1 MAALVATTTAMP
13 VCARNILTPQAEADY
28 AKRLSS
34 QPAIAERL
42 KVPAGI
48 SDEEADALKFLYAYM
63 ATPDAVDYD
72 ADYYL
77 ENVKLALQ
85 AAREMPWGSK
95 VPDREWRHFVLPV
108 RVNNEN
114 LDSARRVF
122 YKELKPRVQ
131 GLSMAD
137 AILEV
142 NHWCHEK
149 VSYQPCDPR
158 TSSPLATVGNA
169 LGRCGEESTLAVA
182 ALRSV
187 GIPARQVYTP
197 RWAHTDDNHAWVEAW
212 ADGKWYFLGACEPEA
227 VLNLAWFNAP
237 ASRGMLMTTKV
248 TGAYDGPEEQLE
260 LTPISTIIN
269 VTENYA
275 PVDVT
280 TVTVTDSEG
289 RPLKNARVRFSLYNY
304 AEFFCLA
311 EKKTDDNGQANFT
324 SGKGD
329 LVVWATDGINFGV
342 KKVTAGEKLTLPLDK
357 DSAYTG
363 SIDLDIVPPAA
374 SAALPE
380 VSPEAAA
387 LNDRRKAYE
396 DSVRLAY
403 VNTFI
408 SPERA
413 VEICRE
419 LGIAERAA
427 NLLVRSRGNH
437 EVIEGF
443 LRATSPERRGRAV
456 ALLGALA
463 EKDLHDVTLDV
474 LSDHMDVTRG
484 DENSPLFVRYVLNPR
499 IEWEMLRPYKRE
511 ILSSL
516 TPEQIIAYLAN
527 PDQLRADLSTGLTL
541 DTKYNP
547 GQFSQSATGT
557 LRYRTADANNRSIAF
572 VAICR
577 SIGVPARIDP
587 VSHTTQWADTSGKW
601 HDVSFTETAS
611 AGESNLDAPAKS
623 TLKINNVSDL
633 HGRQPKYYAQFT
645 LSRVNGGVPRLMDFN
660 DFETVESIN
669 SRNFPLP
676 QSQYVLV
683 SGQRLADG
691 TVLAH
696 ADFFSTN
703 PGEEAK
709 VPLTVRQDTTALQV
723 IGSLDAELLYTP
735 IDGGAERSIL
745 STTGRGYYALGL
757 IVPGHEPSAHALND
771 IAAAAREL
779 ESIGR
784 PLVLLFPDA
793 DAASRFRKEDY
804 GRLPSNVTFGIDKG
818 GRIASAL
825 AAGLEYAP
833 FAMTDYPVFVVADT
847 FNRVIFARRGYT
859 IHLGEELAK
868 ILGEVK

>member
-1 MAALVATTTAMP
+1 MVTVAAAMP
-13 VCARNILTPQAEADY
+13 AGARTILTPQAEADY
-28 AKRLSS
+28 AKRLNS

-42 KVPAGI
+42 KVPAGV
-48 SDEEADALKFLYAYM
+48 SGDEADALKFLYAYM

-72 ADYYL
+72 AEYYL

-122 YKELKPRVQ
+122 YEELKPRVQ

-158 TSSPLATVGNA
+158 TSAPLATVGNA

-260 LTPISTIIN
+260 LTPITTIIN

-275 PVDVT
+275 PVAVT
-280 TVTVTDSEG
+280 TVTVTDKEG
-289 RPLKNARVRFSLYNY
+289 NPVKDARVRFSLYNY
-304 AEFFCLA
+304 AEFYSLA
-311 EKKTDDNGQANFT
+311 QKVTDSKGQANFT

-329 LVVWATDGINFGV
+329 LVVWATDGKKFGL
-342 KKVTAGEKLTLPLDK
+342 KKVTAGENLTLQLDK
-357 DSAYTG
+357 DGSYTG
-363 SIDLDIVPPAA
+363 AMDFDIVPPAA
-374 SAALPE
+374 GASLPQ

-413 VEICRE
+413 AEICRE
-419 LGIAERAA
+419 LGLEERAA
-427 NLLVRSRGNH
+427 DLLVKSRGNH

-443 LRATSPERRGRAV
+443 LRASAPERRGRAV
-456 ALLGALA
+456 AMLGALA
-463 EKDLHDVTLDV
+463 EKDLHDVTPDV
-474 LSDHMDVTRG
+474 LSDHMDATRG
-484 DENSPLFVRYVLNPR
+484 DESSPLFVEYVLNPR

-511 ILSSL
+511 ILASL
-516 TPEQIIAYLAN
+516 TPEQIATYTAN
-527 PDQLRADLSTGLTL
+527 PEQLRADMSTWLTV
-541 DTKYNP
+541 DKSYNP
-547 GQFSQSATGT
+547 GQFRQSATGT
-557 LRYRTADANNRSIAF
+557 LRHRTADALNRAIAF
-572 VAICR
+572 VATCR
-577 SIGVPARIDP
+577 SLGVPARIDP
-587 VSHTTQWADTSGKW
+587 VSHTTQWADNSGEW
-601 HDVSFTETAS
+601 HDVSFAQAPASTES
-611 AGESNLDAPAKS
+611 ATGTSAKS
-623 TLKINNVSDL
+623 TLNIDNVSDL

-645 LSRVNGGVPRLMDFN
+645 LSRVNDGSPSLMDFN

-669 SRNFPLP
+669 GRHFPLP
-676 QSQYVLV
+676 QSQYVLI

-696 ADFFSTN
+696 ADFFATT
-703 PGEEAK
+703 PGEEAR
-709 VPLTVRQDTTALQV
+709 VPLTIRQDSTALQV
-723 IGSLDAELLYTP
+723 IGSLDAELLYAP
-735 IDGGAERSIL
+735 IDGGDERSIL

-757 IVPGHEPSAHALND
+757 IAPGHEPSAHALND
-771 IAAAAREL
+771 IAVAAREL
-779 ESIGR
+779 EAIGR
-784 PLVLLFPDA
+784 PLLLLFPDKE
-793 DAASRFRKEDY
+793 AASRFRSEDY
-804 GRLPSNVTFGIDKG
+804 GKLPKNVTFGVDEG
-818 GRIASAL
+818 GKIAAAL
-825 AAGLEYAP
+825 AVGLEYEP
-833 FAMTDYPVFVVADT
+833 FTMTDYPVFVVADT

-859 IHLGEELAK
+859 IHLGEELAR